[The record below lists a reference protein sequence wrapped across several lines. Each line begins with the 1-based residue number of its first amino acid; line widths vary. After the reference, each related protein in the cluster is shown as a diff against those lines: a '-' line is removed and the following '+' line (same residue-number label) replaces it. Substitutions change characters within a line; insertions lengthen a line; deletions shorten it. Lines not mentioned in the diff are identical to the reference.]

1 MIYTHEFTGRCPSK
15 SQVAK
20 EIKKAVELGATD
32 IRLNWGENGIDVQKY
47 PSGYHGFGWIRR
59 VGGQDLVQELKL

>member
-1 MIYTHEFTGRCPSK
+1 MTYTHEFTGRCPSK

-20 EIKKAVELGATD
+20 EIKKAVSLGATD

-47 PSGYHGFGWIRR
+47 HGDYHGFGWIRR
-59 VGGQDLVQELKL
+59 IGGQDLVQELGL